1 MRRGAVVVDEG
12 LVGDLTEAVAVVGS
26 VEGLAE
32 AVVAG
37 VNTVDAFVAENIDV
51 GTTPTSM
58 ARSTGDQG
66 GQADAGVDNGAGLGS
81 DTAGLGNVAPPGA
94 VDAILGC
101 SNAWPSPSR
110 RTFCMT
116 FSGTPKNLA
125 K

>member
-12 LVGDLTEAVAVVGS
+12 SVGGLTEAVTVVGS
-26 VEGLAE
+26 IEGLAE

-51 GTTPTSM
+51 GTTPTGM

-66 GQADAGVDNGAGLGS
+66 GKADAEVVNGAGLGS

-94 VDAILGC
+94 VDAVLVC
-101 SNAWPSPSR
+101 SSAWPSPCR
-110 RTFCMT
+110 RTFCKT
-116 FSGTPKNLA
+116 FSDTPKNLA
-125 K
+125 T